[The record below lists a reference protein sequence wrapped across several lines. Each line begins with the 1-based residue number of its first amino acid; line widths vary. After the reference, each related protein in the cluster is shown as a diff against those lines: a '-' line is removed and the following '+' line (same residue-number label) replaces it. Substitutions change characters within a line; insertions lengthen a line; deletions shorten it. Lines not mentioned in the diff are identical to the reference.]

1 MGGSERVVLAE
12 MLADATLRTSAGR
25 VVAFDRLTDL
35 FLRDEE
41 LFTAHERQLL
51 FDILS
56 SLLRE
61 VEVIVRRDLVERLAD
76 SPDVPHDLIVDLA
89 NLDIEIAQPLLLR
102 SNLLADPDLIDI
114 VRRRSQDHR
123 LAVAVRKALSAEVAD
138 ALIETG
144 DGDAIEQLLR
154 NPDAKISA
162 QAFRY
167 LVVESRTNDRF
178 QHPLLSR
185 NDLPPALAHRMFWWV
200 STTLRSFIM
209 ERFSGDDDRV
219 DTIINDAVDAARPA
233 ASSSSLDAEADR
245 LVERLDMLNEL
256 TQRFLVQ
263 ALRSKRLTVFI
274 AGMARL
280 ARIDSRAMRRII
292 FDRAGE
298 PLAIACRAVNFDRQT
313 FATLFLLTHHG
324 NEGISPDRFER
335 ALEFYD
341 TITFARARATLGY
354 WREDVE
360 FAAEFDSSGTSRS

>member
-12 MLADATLRTSAGR
+12 MLADATLRTPAGR

-35 FLRDEE
+35 FLGDEG
-41 LFTAHERQLL
+41 LFSAHERQLL

-56 SLLRE
+56 SLVRE
-61 VEVIVRRDLVERLAD
+61 VEVVVRRDLVERLAD

-102 SNLLADPDLIDI
+102 SNLLADPDLIEI

-123 LAVAVRKALSAEVAD
+123 LAVAVRKSLSMDVSD

-144 DGDAIEQLLR
+144 DGDTIEQLLR
-154 NPDAKISA
+154 NPDAKISM

-167 LVVESRTNDRF
+167 LVAESRSIDRL
-178 QHPLLSR
+178 QQPLLSR
-185 NDLPPALAHRMFWWV
+185 HDLPPALAHRMFWWV
-200 STTLRSFIM
+200 STTLRSFIV
-209 ERFSGDDDRV
+209 ERFSGDDDQV
-219 DTIINDAVDAARPA
+219 DTLINEVVDAAGQARPP
-233 ASSSSLDAEADR
+233 SSLDAEADR

-263 ALRSKRLTVFI
+263 ALRSKRLTVFV

-280 ARIDSRAMRRII
+280 ARIDSRTMRRVI

-341 TITFARARATLGY
+341 AITFARARVTLGY
-354 WREDVE
+354 WREDLE
-360 FAAEFDSSGTSRS
+360 FPAEPGGATAPQS